1 MSAVA
6 RLAEQNLVPTY
17 IEFDPSKWFY
27 GAGVLTVLL
36 LLLWIVTRINI
47 DR

>member
-1 MSAVA
+1 MGGLMT
-6 RLAEQNLVPTY
+6 LAEAVVGESVNM
-17 IEFDPSKWFY
+17 PSKWYF
-27 GAGVLTVLL
+27 GAGTFL

>member
-1 MSAVA
+1 MSGFMALAEAVA
-6 RLAEQNLVPTY
+6 TQEVTTM
-17 IEFDPSKWFY
+17 PSKWIF
-27 GAGVLTVLL
+27 GGSTLAVFL